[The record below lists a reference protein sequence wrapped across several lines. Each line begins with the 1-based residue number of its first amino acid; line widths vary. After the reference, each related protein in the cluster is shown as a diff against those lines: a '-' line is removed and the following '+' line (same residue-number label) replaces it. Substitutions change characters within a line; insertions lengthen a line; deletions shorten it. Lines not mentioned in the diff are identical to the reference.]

1 MKKSVSIIMAMLM
14 AALICGCSQSTI
26 NVTNEAETDPAGNV
40 YYAPTTAETTKF
52 EPITHEYVI
61 PEGATGPA
69 DVTLHGDEF
78 SNYPADKQPETL
90 EDYVQ
95 VMYYWIGKDG
105 IQSDF
110 DIVMGTECTAGDL
123 TEILVNDGVLIEGT
137 ELLSFEVNGTE
148 GLAEFNLLT
157 GVYEEATIEQVAEAI
172 ADTFCENLGLEQV
185 SVKWVDDVYGPFIY

>member
-1 MKKSVSIIMAMLM
+1 MKKLVSIVMAMLM

-69 DVTLHGDEF
+69 DVTLHGDEY
-78 SNYPADKQPETL
+78 SNYPSDKQPETL

-110 DIVMGTECTAGDL
+110 DIVMGKECTAENL
-123 TEILVNDGVLIEGT
+123 TEVLVNDGVLIEGT

-148 GLAEFNLLT
+148 GIAEFNLLT

-172 ADTFCENLGLEQV
+172 ADTFCENLDLEQV
-185 SVKWVDDVYGPFIY
+185 SVKWVDDVYGPFVY